1 MPNRSQLRLLRH
13 VARIWSI
20 FSLAFITL
28 FFVGEGIISEATAL
42 QTNEWLGLAFFP
54 TGLAIGLILAWWRE
68 GWGGL
73 IGLVSFVAFYV
84 SHYLTTAAFPRGPYF
99 ALVAAPTL
107 LFLLY
112 AYRKNSQQGQQFKMS

>member
-1 MPNRSQLRLLRH
+1 MSNRSQVRLLQH

-20 FSLAFITL
+20 FSLAFITI
-28 FFVGEGIISEATAL
+28 FFVGEGIMSEATAL
-42 QTNEWLGLAFFP
+42 QSNEWIGLAFFP

-73 IGLVSFVAFYV
+73 IGLGSFLAFYL
-84 SHYLTTAAFPRGPYF
+84 SHYLTTSTFTRGPYF

-112 AYRKNSQQGQQFKMS
+112 AYLKNRRQGQQFKMS